1 MVEQKKK
8 EDWKCRMHLIMFA
21 IPKHSVSFCFLR
33 YSLQSLS
40 SWDCHQYRRVV
51 DQCLR
56 LLMHFGWLCGI
67 TIGAIIFFQTSFYRC
82 SLFAVR
88 SSIYIYKNNIEAGRM
103 ASLKK
108 WMWITQMHLDVLFF
122 FFRFSC
128 YHPLVPSAV
137 VSRTQNGVYGKI
149 KTYICIEKEVKSS
162 WKHVARAHNESSRN
176 GWVCQSKVGKI
187 DFGNEQNIYYP

>member
-1 MVEQKKK
+1 
-8 EDWKCRMHLIMFA
+8 MHLIMFA
-21 IPKHSVSFCFLR
+21 FSKHSVSFCFLR

-108 WMWITQMHLDVLFF
+108 WMWITQMHLDVRFF
-122 FFRFSC
+122 VFS
-128 YHPLVPSAV
+128 LLLLPS
-137 VSRTQNGVYGKI
+137 VSAISSCQPHTEWGIWQDKNIYMYWKRSQKQL
-149 KTYICIEKEVKSS
+149 KTRCKSS
-162 WKHVARAHNESSRN
+162 
-176 GWVCQSKVGKI
+176 
-187 DFGNEQNIYYP
+187 